1 MASTDAFA
9 LQRSDL
15 SGFLFADVGEEASGM
30 TLSVVSTLAR
40 RGVDPWQEAGRLASL
55 PRTAAID
62 ALAGM
67 ISAMP
72 ASRWSL
78 PDATAIA
85 TRLVA
90 LLPARSSPP
99 IEPATPPSWA
109 TWRWA
114 ATAVLL
120 GVAFVAVAANF
131 AGY

>member
-1 MASTDAFA
+1 MANTDAFA
-9 LQRSDL
+9 LQHSDL

-30 TLSVVSTLAR
+30 TLSVVSALAR

-72 ASRWSL
+72 ASRWSP

-90 LLPARSSPP
+90 LLPTRAATSAG
-99 IEPATPPSWA
+99 PASPPSWA

-114 ATAVLL
+114 ATAALL
-120 GVAFVAVAANF
+120 GVALVALMVNL
-131 AGY
+131 AG